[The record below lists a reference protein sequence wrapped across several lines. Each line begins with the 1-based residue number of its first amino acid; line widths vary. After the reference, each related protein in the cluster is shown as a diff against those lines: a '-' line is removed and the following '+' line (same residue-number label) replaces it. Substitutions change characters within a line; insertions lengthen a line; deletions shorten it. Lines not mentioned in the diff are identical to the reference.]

1 MTQSALADLLA
12 AWLPA
17 QRWFAGSGSKVG
29 RIDIKSQV
37 TLVDGEP
44 ELVHLMADASV
55 GQNPVSYQVP
65 VGIRSSLPA
74 DLTAARIGALPDGRI
89 AYDATAD
96 PALTAELL
104 RGIAAGRE
112 AGPLRFAAEPDAA
125 IEVDAPARALPAL
138 ASNTSVVFGNQ
149 AILKLLR
156 RPFVGHHPDLEVP
169 AALARRGSKLVAA
182 PLGWIELADSG
193 QCTPVVGN
201 AVVANPVVANPVVAN
216 TGPTHPVR
224 PSGSESSVLAILS
237 VFFANSADG
246 WSLATASLHEPE
258 PDFSAEARLLGEAT
272 ARLHT
277 EMADAFGS
285 NALSSTALAGLVE
298 AMTAELTDALG
309 VVPDLREYED
319 AVRGCYA
326 SLTEPGNDVTVQRIH
341 GDYHLAQVL
350 GADGGP
356 SESPPGHDDH
366 VGGPSKSP
374 RRWVVLDF
382 EGEPSVPLARRRAF
396 APPLRDVA
404 GMLRS
409 FDYAARHEA
418 LRHPGDRR
426 LAEVATGWVRRC
438 QDAFCGGYADIM
450 GSDPRTS
457 GPLLRALTLQK
468 AVYEAVYEARHRPDW
483 LPIPLAAIAEASR

>member
-1 MTQSALADLLA
+1 MTRSALADLLA

-17 QRWFAGSGSKVG
+17 QRWFAGSGSKVT
-29 RIDIKSQV
+29 RIEIKSQV

-44 ELVHLMADASV
+44 ELVHLMADAWV
-55 GQNPVSYQVP
+55 GQKPVSYQVP
-65 VGIRSSLPA
+65 VGIRSSLPVG
-74 DLTAARIGALPDGRI
+74 LTGARIGALSDGRI

-96 PALTAELL
+96 PELTAELL

-112 AGPLRFAAEPDAA
+112 AGSLRFAAEPDAVIDA
-125 IEVDAPARALPAL
+125 GAPARTLPAL

-182 PLGWIELADSG
+182 PLGWIELTGAG
-193 QCTPVVGN
+193 QST
-201 AVVANPVVANPVVAN
+201 PVVAN
-216 TGPTHPVR
+216 TGQ
-224 PSGSESSVLAILS
+224 SSVLAILS
-237 VFFANSADG
+237 VFFANSRDG

-258 PDFSAEARLLGEAT
+258 PDFSSQARLLGEAT

-277 EMADAFGS
+277 ELAAAFGS
-285 NALSSTALAGLVE
+285 IALSSAVLAEQVA
-298 AMTAELTDALG
+298 AMTAELTDA
-309 VVPDLREYED
+309 VDAVPELREHED
-319 AVRGCYA
+319 AVLACYET
-326 SLTEPGNDVTVQRIH
+326 LTEPGHDVTVQRIH

-350 GADGGP
+350 GTEGVGNGGYDP
-356 SESPPGHDDH
+356 SESPG
-366 VGGPSKSP
+366 
-374 RRWVVLDF
+374 RWIVLDF
-382 EGEPSVPLARRRAF
+382 EGEPSVPLERRRAF
-396 APPLRDVA
+396 QPPLRDVA

-418 LRHPGDRR
+418 LRHPGDQR
-426 LAEVATGWVRRC
+426 LADVTTAWVQRC
-438 QDAFCGGYADIM
+438 QDAFCAGYADVI

-457 GPLLRALTLQK
+457 GPLLRALILQK

-483 LPIPLAAIAEASR
+483 LPIPLAAIAEESR